1 VENDLSQIR
10 KEYSQRSLSR
20 EAVLDDPL
28 KQLQQWLDEAL
39 RSEAMEPTAMSLATV
54 NKQGRPSART
64 VLLKEFTEAGVVFY
78 TNYNSRKAQQL
89 TIRPFAALV
98 LFWPELERQ
107 VRLEGR
113 VKKVAPEQS
122 DRYFLSRPHSSQLGA
137 WVSNQSEVI
146 PGRHY
151 LEKKME
157 KISER
162 FKHHSMYRPP
172 HWGGYQLDPDRVE
185 FWQGRRS
192 RLHDRIEYLKEA
204 KSWMIRRLA
213 P

>member
-1 VENDLSQIR
+1 MKNDLSQIR
-10 KEYSQRSLSR
+10 KEYSRRSLSR
-20 EAVLDDPL
+20 EAVLEDPL
-28 KQLQQWLDEAL
+28 KQLQQWLDEAI
-39 RSEAMEPTAMSLATV
+39 RSEVMEPTAMTLATV
-54 NKQGRPSART
+54 SKQGRPSART
-64 VLLKEFTEAGVVFY
+64 VLLKEITKAGVVFY
-78 TNYNSRKAQQL
+78 TNYHSRKAQQM

-113 VKKVAPEQS
+113 VEKVAPEKS
-122 DRYFLSRPHSSQLGA
+122 DKYFRSRPYSSQLGA

-146 PGRHY
+146 PNRNQ

-157 KISER
+157 KLSER
-162 FKHHSMYRPP
+162 FKQHSMYRPP
-172 HWGGYQLDPDRVE
+172 HWGGYQLFPDRME

-204 KSWMIRRLA
+204 KGWLIRRLS